1 MSERKRSVS
10 PDDAEVLYI
19 AAVHST
25 EAVRGQLLRLGLE
38 DVGPEDA
45 EVLRHDLLAEVERL
59 REESSG

>member
-1 MSERKRSVS
+1 MSRKIT

-19 AAVHST
+19 AAVHSV
-25 EAVRGQLLRLGLE
+25 EEVRNQILRLGLE

-45 EVLRHDLLAEVERL
+45 EVLREDLLREVERL